1 MAGSRQSIVS
11 TTATYWVITFRRLW
25 NGNDGQSRKVHAQE
39 LHFRGAQLQAVAVL
53 HTYLVGMMAG

>member
-25 NGNDGQSRKVHAQE
+25 NGNDGQSRKVHEQE
-39 LHFRGAQLQAVAVL
+39 LHFCGAQLQL
-53 HTYLVGMMAG
+53 QLSPTHT